1 MTIADSIEVTVIGMG
16 ALGRNL
22 ARALFE
28 NGFRIKSIYSRDT
41 RKAALIAKEVR
52 AGFHGDLPLHK
63 EEIGS
68 IVFICV
74 SDDAIEKIAD
84 QIASKGWILKN
95 TVFAHCSGARPASA
109 LRILK
114 IKKAVIGSLHPLQTF
129 TEDIDS
135 RRFNNITV
143 SVQGDDEAIPVL
155 MDVAKQLGSRPVK
168 ITERDKVMLHIAA
181 VFTCNYLVTL
191 TDVAALLLK
200 EIDNEGDKESK
211 LNMLMPLMKE
221 TLENI
226 RKKGPEASLSGPL
239 KRGDVKTIQTHM
251 DALEQF
257 PDIQKLYSHL
267 GDFTIRKLY
276 KKHSVSEEVYAD
288 IHKMFWQQLKEL
300 DG

>member
-22 ARALFE
+22 SRALFD

-41 RKAALIAKEVR
+41 NKAATIAKEVG
-52 AGFHGDLPLHK
+52 ANFDGDLPIHK

-109 LRILK
+109 LGVLK
-114 IKKAVIGSLHPLQTF
+114 KKKAFIGSLHPLQTF
-129 TEDIDS
+129 TEEIDS

-143 SVQGDDEAIPVL
+143 SVQGEDEAIPVL
-155 MDVAKQLGSRPVK
+155 MDIARQLGSQPIE

-191 TDVAALLLK
+191 NDVAASLLQD
-200 EIDNEGDKESK
+200 IDVEVNQESK
-211 LNMLMPLMKE
+211 LNMLLPLMKE

-226 RKKGPEASLSGPL
+226 RKQGPEASLSGPL

-251 DALEQF
+251 DALDLF

-267 GDFTIRKLY
+267 GDYTIRKLY
-276 KKHSVSEEVYAD
+276 KKHYVSEDVYGD
-288 IHKMFWQQLKEL
+288 IHKMFWQQLKDL